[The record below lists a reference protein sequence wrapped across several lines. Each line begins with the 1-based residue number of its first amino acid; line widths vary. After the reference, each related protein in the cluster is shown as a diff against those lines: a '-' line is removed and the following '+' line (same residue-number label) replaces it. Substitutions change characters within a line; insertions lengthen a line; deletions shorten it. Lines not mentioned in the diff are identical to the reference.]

1 MMEPEKNYI
10 SGLSQTS
17 VGLMNG
23 EEGRETIHR
32 KPVGLTITVEKI
44 DRILADVH
52 SQIEMLRRER
62 TDLGLVRTQLANM
75 ESRWRNE

>member
-1 MMEPEKNYI
+1 
-10 SGLSQTS
+10 
-17 VGLMNG
+17 MNG
-23 EEGRETIHR
+23 EESRETIHR

-62 TDLGLVRTQLANM
+62 TDLGLVRWQLANM